1 MFWIPKGWVPYY
13 AEWLLSFPRAPL
25 GSISI
30 QAWSLACAA
39 IILLVSDALVAT
51 LALVMGADNGPAQKK
66 EGEPM
71 KFPGEKASSDKASTE
86 KSKKEL

>member
-1 MFWIPKGWVPYY
+1 MPRY

-51 LALVMGADNGPAQKK
+51 IALIMGAGKGSAQR
-66 EGEPM
+66 GEPM
-71 KFPGEKASSDKASTE
+71 KVPGGKAGQEAGDEKP
-86 KSKKEL
+86 KEL

>member
-25 GSISI
+25 GSISV
-30 QAWSLACAA
+30 QAWALACGA

-51 LALVMGADNGPAQKK
+51 IALVMGAGKGSAQKSK
-66 EGEPM
+66 EDSM
-71 KFPGEKASSDKASTE
+71 KFAGEEASTE

>member
-30 QAWSLACAA
+30 QAWALACGA
-39 IILLVSDALVAT
+39 IILLISDALVAT
-51 LALVMGADNGPAQKK
+51 VAVVMGAGKTRSRK
-66 EGEPM
+66 GEPM
-71 KFPGEKASSDKASTE
+71 KLGGEKAGTE

>member
-1 MFWIPKGWVPYY
+1 MPYY
-13 AEWLLSFPRAPL
+13 AEWLLSFPRAPV

-51 LALVMGADNGPAQKK
+51 VALVMGSEKGPAEKVK
-66 EGEPM
+66 GEPM
-71 KFPGEKASSDKASTE
+71 KLGADKTSSEKTSTE